1 MLIFLTR
8 DLNLKLTLALFLSKS
23 ILPALPAWST
33 GQKKKKKVC
42 AKKWGWGKEKVAPV
56 LDHRSE
62 YTRRQQL
69 LALELWLLREK
80 LE

>member
-1 MLIFLTR
+1 MSSPSSMER
-8 DLNLKLTLALFLSKS
+8 
-23 ILPALPAWST
+23 WS
-33 GQKKKKKVC
+33 KKKC
-42 AKKWGWGKEKVAPV
+42 LKKWGWGKEKVAPV

>member
-1 MLIFLTR
+1 MSSPSSMER
-8 DLNLKLTLALFLSKS
+8 
-23 ILPALPAWST
+23 WS
-33 GQKKKKKVC
+33 KKKKC
-42 AKKWGWGKEKVAPV
+42 LKKWGWGEEKVTPV

-69 LALELWLLREK
+69 LALEFWLLREK

>member
-1 MLIFLTR
+1 MLIFLIK
-8 DLNLKLTLALFLSKS
+8 DLSLKLTFGLFLSK
-23 ILPALPAWST
+23 IICPALLAWSA
-33 GQKKKKKVC
+33 GQKKKKC
-42 AKKWGWGKEKVAPV
+42 LKKWGWGEEKVAPV

>member
-1 MLIFLTR
+1 MLIFLIK
-8 DLNLKLTLALFLSKS
+8 DLSLKLTFGLFLSK
-23 ILPALPAWST
+23 IICPALLAWSA
-33 GQKKKKKVC
+33 GQKKKC
-42 AKKWGWGKEKVAPV
+42 LKWGWGEEKVAPV

-62 YTRRQQL
+62 YTRRRQL